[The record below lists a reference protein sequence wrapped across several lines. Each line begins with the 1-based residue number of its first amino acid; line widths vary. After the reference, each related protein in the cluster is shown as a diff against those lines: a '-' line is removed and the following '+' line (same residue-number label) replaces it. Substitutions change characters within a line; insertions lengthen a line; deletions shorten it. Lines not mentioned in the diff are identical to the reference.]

1 MQRNLIS
8 FERSRK
14 FFPETTHPR
23 REGRSR
29 QGVETELLWERWKG
43 YSGKEHE
50 VNLGKKTRSGHVDI
64 AIGLKNLTLLQV
76 NRRY

>member
-1 MQRNLIS
+1 MKELCAKFQVQRNLIS

-29 QGVETELLWERWKG
+29 QGVETAVVGKVERVQW
-43 YSGKEHE
+43 
-50 VNLGKKTRSGHVDI
+50 
-64 AIGLKNLTLLQV
+64 
-76 NRRY
+76 